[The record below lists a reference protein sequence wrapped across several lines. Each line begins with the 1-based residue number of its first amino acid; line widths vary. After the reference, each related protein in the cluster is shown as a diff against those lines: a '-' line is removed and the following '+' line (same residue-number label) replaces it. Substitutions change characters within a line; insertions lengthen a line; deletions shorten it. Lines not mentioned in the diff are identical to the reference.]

1 MEVVSKELALAR
13 LAEHRQSLLEGGKG
27 CVMCA
32 LSNGKANLT
41 PVRDSEHAVVLLDRF
56 ACRYGHLM
64 IIPRQHFEHLSQLPW
79 EVFADVQ
86 KLTFEAARAIDA
98 CFEPARVFTATLG
111 AAVELPMTYSHYH
124 MHVIPVYETDE
135 RARPAR
141 VLSWSE
147 GVVVYDD
154 AEARGVCER
163 LMACWPESALSSAAD
178 GG

>member
-1 MEVVSKELALAR
+1 MEVVDKQSALLR
-13 LAEHRQSLLEGGKG
+13 LAEHKQRLLANGTS

-32 LSNGKANLT
+32 LAQGHADLPFVAQS
-41 PVRDSEHAVVLLDRF
+41 RHAVVLLDRF

-64 IIPRQHFEHLSQLPW
+64 VIPRQHEEHLSQLPW
-79 EVFADVQ
+79 DVFSDVQ
-86 KLTFEAARAIDA
+86 RLTYEAAQAIDA
-98 CFEPARVFTATLG
+98 CFKPVRVFTATLG

-154 AEARGVCER
+154 AEAGELCSR
-163 LMACWPESALSSAAD
+163 LSQRWPRAGAHQAS
-178 GG
+178 GFG